1 MVRPAVRLPRD
12 NARVEILGEAPAL
25 TPVAA
30 TVLLRILEQ
39 VADLDEA
46 TDPEEV
52 GGALVAS

>member
-1 MVRPAVRLPRD
+1 MVRPTVRVPRD
-12 NARVEILGEAPAL
+12 KPRVEILGEPPAL
-25 TPVAA
+25 TPLAA